1 MSKQENKQNEVDE
14 TEIVYG
20 CTIFI
25 MLILLTLGSVLSV
38 LNY

>member
-1 MSKQENKQNEVDE
+1 MNKQEKNQNEVDE
-14 TEIVYG
+14 TEVVYG